1 MIARFSISVLLHSE
15 KTDDKVI
22 LIFHMMKISIK
33 NNTIMNKYT
42 AVGRHLCLLCAP
54 LVSISASGQHMID
67 KASNTIRA
75 NDQIEVI
82 KTEYQSPGDEGRDV
96 IWSLSHIPESLHID
110 VSFESDSTGVIIRN
124 DEKSLSYFIINGDSL
139 LQTAYETPLEQI
151 TYSVPILTMR
161 YPMAYG
167 DTWEKDFHGDGTY
180 CHQFHERRI
189 GKIQSVADG
198 YGRMIISETD
208 TLSQVL
214 RVYTLKTSS
223 IQISP
228 DSCINDPEQLKQEI
242 EERYQWYARG
252 YRYPV
257 YETVTRTSYDNL
269 KPVATRQYAHC
280 CMPEI
285 QRLLSDDHNEQIAKE
300 DSLQQ
305 SSSVDIFHY
314 EVSNNGNIIQINYV
328 LDKPA
333 HIRTIV
339 ADVMGMVYRNQQWK
353 GAATEHNVMS
363 IDCSGLRRGHYILY
377 MNVEGKIYHE
387 KIAIK

>member
-1 MIARFSISVLLHSE
+1 MKNTHG
-15 KTDDKVI
+15 I
-22 LIFHMMKISIK
+22 LILI
-33 NNTIMNKYT
+33 
-42 AVGRHLCLLCAP
+42 LLMLP
-54 LVSISASGQHMID
+54 LLGHAQQVVDMS
-67 KASNTIRA
+67 SNAIRA
-75 NDQIEVI
+75 NDRIEVVG
-82 KTEYQSPGDEGRDV
+82 SGFSFSGDAGKDV
-96 IWSLSHIPESLHID
+96 TWDISQVLGDSHTYI
-110 VSFESDSTGVIIRN
+110 SFESDSTGGIVRN
-124 DEKSLSYFIINGDSL
+124 DGKSLSTFVMHGDSL
-139 LQTAYETPLEQI
+139 LQTGYETPLEQI
-151 TYSVPILTMR
+151 AYSVPVLTMR
-161 YPMAYG
+161 YPMGYG

-208 TLSQVL
+208 TLRNVL

-228 DSCINDPEQLKQEI
+228 DSCINNPERLKQEI

-252 YRYPV
+252 FRYPV
-257 YETVTRTSYDNL
+257 YETITSTSYDNL
-269 KPVATRQYAHC
+269 TPVATRQYAHC

-305 SSSVDIFHY
+305 LSSADIFRY
-314 EVSNNGNIIQINYV
+314 EVSNRDNVIQIDYA

-333 HIRTIV
+333 HIRTVV
-339 ADVMGMVYRNQQWK
+339 ADVMGMVYRNQQRSCP
-353 GAATEHNVMS
+353 AAEHDVMT

-377 MNVEGKIYHE
+377 MNVDGKVYNA
-387 KIAIK
+387 KISVK

>member
-1 MIARFSISVLLHSE
+1 MNHTRWILIQISVMLPLLGHAQQVV
-15 KTDDKVI
+15 D
-22 LIFHMMKISIK
+22 MIS
-33 NNTIMNKYT
+33 N
-42 AVGRHLCLLCAP
+42 G
-54 LVSISASGQHMID
+54 
-67 KASNTIRA
+67 IRA

-82 KTEYQSPGDEGRDV
+82 ETEYQSSGDAGRDV
-96 IWSLSHIPESLHID
+96 TWDVSQISECSRVD
-110 VSFESDSTGVIIRN
+110 VSFESDSTGIIVRN
-124 DEKSLSYFIINGDSL
+124 DGKSLSSFVMHGDSL
-139 LQTAYETPLEQI
+139 LQTSYETPLEQI
-151 TYSVPILTMR
+151 TYSVPVLTMR
-161 YPMAYG
+161 YPMSYG

-180 CHQFHERRI
+180 CHQFHERRV
-189 GKIQSVADG
+189 GRIQSVADG

-208 TLSQVL
+208 TLYQVL

-228 DSCINDPEQLKQEI
+228 DSCVNNPGRLKQEI
-242 EERYQWYARG
+242 EERYQWFARG

-257 YETVTRTSYDNL
+257 YETVSRTSYDNL
-269 KPVATRQYAHC
+269 IPVATRQYAHC

-285 QRLLSDDHNEQIAKE
+285 QRLLSDEHNEQIAKE

-305 SSSVDIFHY
+305 FSSGDIFHY
-314 EVSNNGNIIQINYV
+314 EVSNNGNIVQIDYA

-339 ADVMGMVYRNQQWK
+339 ADVMGMVYRNQQWN
-353 GAATEHNVMS
+353 GFATEHNVMS

-387 KIAIK
+387 KIAIR